1 MERIVNLACLWISRK
16 QEHAMSFAFTLAKIS
31 VLTLVFSSVSLNAQ
45 APETESS
52 KADAP
57 DRGVF
62 AGDWLTIGIG
72 GGYGPSYEGSDDY
85 TLFPAPLAQG
95 SVSGFDFGAR
105 GPGLYVDLV
114 RDTNA
119 NGNVK
124 FLAGPLVRVRTDR
137 NNNIKDS
144 VVRSLGKKDVAI
156 EIGATAGVSFS
167 KVLNRFDSLTLS
179 TDIQWDVAE
188 AHRGRLIS
196 PNISYST
203 PLSTAVFTSLSL
215 SATHV
220 DGNYADTYFSIDAA
234 GSAASGLPTF
244 DAKGGWKSYGASLL
258 GGVDLSGD
266 ARDGGWGVFGLVS
279 YSKLI
284 GDAKRSPVTSIRGD
298 ADQWFLAGGI
308 SYTF

>member
-1 MERIVNLACLWISRK
+1 MNISKILATTCALL
-16 QEHAMSFAFTLAKIS
+16 AFGAS
-31 VLTLVFSSVSLNAQ
+31 QAAFAQ
-45 APETESS
+45 AQEADSS
-52 KADAP
+52 KAEVP

-72 GGYGPSYEGSDDY
+72 GGYGPSYDGSDDY
-85 TLFPAPLAQG
+85 ILFPAPLAQG
-95 SVSGFDFGAR
+95 SVAGFDFGAR

-114 RDTNA
+114 RDSNA
-119 NGNVK
+119 EGNVK
-124 FLAGPLVRVRTDR
+124 FLAGPLIRVRTDR
-137 NNNIKDS
+137 NNNIKDT
-144 VVRSLGKKDVAI
+144 VVRALGKEDVAI
-156 EIGATAGVSFS
+156 ELGATAGVSFS
-167 KVLNRFDSLTLS
+167 KVLNPYDSLTLS
-179 TDIQWDVAE
+179 TDIQWDVAK

-203 PLSTAVFTSLSL
+203 PLSTAIFTNLSF

-279 YSKLI
+279 YSKLT

>member
-1 MERIVNLACLWISRK
+1 MKISTFLVTTC
-16 QEHAMSFAFTLAKIS
+16 ALFAFGTSQTA
-31 VLTLVFSSVSLNAQ
+31 FAQ
-45 APETESS
+45 AQEADSS
-52 KADAP
+52 KAEVP

-62 AGDWLTIGIG
+62 AGDWLTLGIG

-95 SVSGFDFGAR
+95 SLSGFDFGAR

-114 RDTNA
+114 RDSNA
-119 NGNVK
+119 EGNVK

-137 NNNIKDS
+137 NNNIKDP
-144 VVRSLGKKDVAI
+144 VVRSLGKEDVAI

-167 KVLNRFDSLTLS
+167 KVLNPFDSLTLS
-179 TDIQWDVAE
+179 TDIQWDVAK

-203 PLSTAVFTSLSL
+203 PLSTAIFTNLSL

-234 GSAASGLPTF
+234 GSAASGLPVF

-266 ARDGGWGVFGLVS
+266 VRDGGWGVFGLVS
-279 YSKLI
+279 YSRLT
-284 GDAKRSPVTSIRGD
+284 GDAKRSPVTAIRGD
-298 ADQWFLAGGI
+298 AGQWFLAGGI

>member
-1 MERIVNLACLWISRK
+1 MKISTFLVTTC
-16 QEHAMSFAFTLAKIS
+16 ALFAFGTSQTA
-31 VLTLVFSSVSLNAQ
+31 FAQ
-45 APETESS
+45 AQEADSS
-52 KADAP
+52 KAEVP

-62 AGDWLTIGIG
+62 AGDWLTLGIG

-95 SVSGFDFGAR
+95 SLSGFDFGAR

-114 RDTNA
+114 RDSNA
-119 NGNVK
+119 EGNVK

-137 NNNIKDS
+137 NNNIKDP
-144 VVRSLGKKDVAI
+144 VVRSLGKEDVAI

-167 KVLNRFDSLTLS
+167 KVLNPFDSLTLS
-179 TDIQWDVAE
+179 TDIQWDVAK

-203 PLSTAVFTSLSL
+203 PLSTAIFTNLSL

-220 DGNYADTYFSIDAA
+220 DGNYADTYFTIDAA
-234 GSAASGLPTF
+234 GSAASGLPVF

-266 ARDGGWGVFGLVS
+266 VRDGGWGVFGLVS
-279 YSKLI
+279 YSRLT
-284 GDAKRSPVTSIRGD
+284 GDAKRSPVTAIRGD

>member
-1 MERIVNLACLWISRK
+1 MKISTFLVTTC
-16 QEHAMSFAFTLAKIS
+16 ALFAFGTSQTA
-31 VLTLVFSSVSLNAQ
+31 FAQ
-45 APETESS
+45 AQEADSS
-52 KADAP
+52 KAEVP

-62 AGDWLTIGIG
+62 AGDWLTLGIG

-95 SVSGFDFGAR
+95 SLSGFDFGAR

-114 RDTNA
+114 RDSNA
-119 NGNVK
+119 EGNVK

-137 NNNIKDS
+137 NNNIKDP
-144 VVRSLGKKDVAI
+144 VVRSLGKEDVAI
-156 EIGATAGVSFS
+156 EIGATVGVSFS
-167 KVLNRFDSLTLS
+167 KVLNPFDSLTLS
-179 TDIQWDVAE
+179 TDIQWDVAK

-203 PLSTAVFTSLSL
+203 PLSTAIFTNLSL

-234 GSAASGLPTF
+234 GSAASGLPVF

-266 ARDGGWGVFGLVS
+266 VRDGGWGVFGLVS
-279 YSKLI
+279 YSRLT
-284 GDAKRSPVTSIRGD
+284 GDAKRSPVTAIRGD

>member
-1 MERIVNLACLWISRK
+1 M
-16 QEHAMSFAFTLAKIS
+16 KIS
-31 VLTLVFSSVSLNAQ
+31 KFLVTTCALFFFFSSQTVFAQ
-45 APETESS
+45 AQEADSS
-52 KADAP
+52 KAEVP

-62 AGDWLTIGIG
+62 AGDWLTLGIG

-95 SVSGFDFGAR
+95 SLSGFDFGAR

-114 RDTNA
+114 RDSNA
-119 NGNVK
+119 EGNVK

-137 NNNIKDS
+137 NNNIKDP
-144 VVRSLGKKDVAI
+144 VVRSLGKEDVAI

-167 KVLNRFDSLTLS
+167 KVLNPFDSLTLS
-179 TDIQWDVAE
+179 TDIQWDVAKG
-188 AHRGRLIS
+188 HRGRLIS

-203 PLSTAVFTSLSL
+203 PLSTAIFTNLSL

-234 GSAASGLPTF
+234 GSAASGLPVF

-266 ARDGGWGVFGLVS
+266 VRDGGWGVFGLVS
-279 YSKLI
+279 YSRLT
-284 GDAKRSPVTSIRGD
+284 GDAKRSPVTAIRGD